1 MIDTILT
8 LSKKEFKQIYRDK
21 RTMYTLIFIPSFMLV
36 MFGYALNFDIKHVPM
51 AVYDMDRSQDSRSF
65 IDNFINTEYFTLH
78 SYVNS
83 GMEIDKLMNREKI
96 KLGIVIPSGFAD
108 KLLSRQAPVIQVIVD
123 GSNSNSASTVVGYT
137 NNIIQQYSINI
148 MVQSLMKIGK
158 TKITLPIDFRP
169 RVWYNPELK
178 STRFLIPGLIGF
190 ILLIIT
196 VITTSLSIV
205 REKERNTIEQII
217 VSPIS
222 PFELIAGKTL
232 PYIFISLIAS
242 ILVML
247 ASYILFGIY
256 IKGSY
261 ILLFIITL
269 IFLTGTL
276 GMGILISTIAET
288 QQVAFLLSVLSTL
301 LPAFLLSGFVFPI
314 RNMPVAIQVITYV
327 LPVRY
332 YLVVLRNII
341 LKGSGLY
348 AYWDQVLFL
357 IGFAVLMLGVSSIR
371 LAKSLNKK

>member
-1 MIDTILT
+1 
-8 LSKKEFKQIYRDK
+8 
-21 RTMYTLIFIPSFMLV
+21 
-36 MFGYALNFDIKHVPM
+36 
-51 AVYDMDRSQDSRSF
+51 
-65 IDNFINTEYFTLH
+65 
-78 SYVNS
+78 
-83 GMEIDKLMNREKI
+83 
-96 KLGIVIPSGFAD
+96 
-108 KLLSRQAPVIQVIVD
+108 
-123 GSNSNSASTVVGYT
+123 
-137 NNIIQQYSINI
+137 
-148 MVQSLMKIGK
+148 MKIGK

-357 IGFAVLMLGVSSIR
+357 IGFAALMLGVSSIR

>member
-21 RTMYTLIFIPSFMLV
+21 RTMYTLIFIPSFMLI

-276 GMGILISTIAET
+276 GMGLLISTIAET

>member
-21 RTMYTLIFIPSFMLV
+21 RTMYTLIFIPSFMLI

>member
-21 RTMYTLIFIPSFMLV
+21 RTMYTLIFIPSFMLI

-276 GMGILISTIAET
+276 GMGLLISTIAET

-357 IGFAVLMLGVSSIR
+357 IGFAALMLGVSSIR

>member
-21 RTMYTLIFIPSFMLV
+21 RTMYTLIFIPSFMLI

-357 IGFAVLMLGVSSIR
+357 IGFAALMLGVSSIR